1 MGWSTHTT
9 CYAVLQCN
17 AHTAHAFIRKAIA
30 DLTKPNSP
38 PTLGLIAVPIDALS
52 TSIAL
57 LSHPAVFLA
66 GIHQPDPAT
75 LPARHAFI
83 HEPLNCCNPP
93 RSDQTHLV
101 LTISNPPGVE
111 AFAEGRLTNLQCVAH
126 ATHQH
131 ASRADKVVA
140 RRNPDKA
147 SLHATIDNNLLRERN
162 GPSADDRTPDVEPI
176 TSAASARATTTLT
189 ALFAAVTDQA
199 HLIAPAHPPVQSPW
213 AADTATPTPRPGLR
227 YPTDNPAAALHTH
240 LHGWIPS
247 HSCRRLR

>member
-1 MGWSTHTT
+1 M
-9 CYAVLQCN
+9 N
-17 AHTAHAFIRKAIA
+17 
-30 DLTKPNSP
+30 
-38 PTLGLIAVPIDALS
+38 
-52 TSIAL
+52 
-57 LSHPAVFLA
+57 
-66 GIHQPDPAT
+66 
-75 LPARHAFI
+75 
-83 HEPLNCCNPP
+83 EPLNCCNPP

-189 ALFAAVTDQA
+189 ALFAAATDPARSPHRLLPPPCAEPLGSRHGDTDAPPRPTIPHGQPRCGSP
-199 HLIAPAHPPVQSPW
+199 HTSTRMDPKSQLSPPPVSNSKSPQDAPAHSPP
-213 AADTATPTPRPGLR
+213 TATTNLAPRWRRSTTHSTRNSPG
-227 YPTDNPAAALHTH
+227 
-240 LHGWIPS
+240 W
-247 HSCRRLR
+247 